1 MTTSHNPQAAP
12 KGHISAKTLQAVVD
26 VTRKDVQNIEFAI
39 ASAKKA
45 GAPTAH
51 WEERLRQTKLILSV
65 ALKEI
70 SEFTEQA
77 SYA

>member
-1 MTTSHNPQAAP
+1 MTISHNPQAVP
-12 KGHISAKTLQAVVD
+12 KGHFSAKTLQAIVD

-51 WEERLRQTKLILSV
+51 WDERLRQTNAVLAV
-65 ALKEI
+65 ALKEF
-70 SEFTEQA
+70 SEFTEQP